1 MNYFMGKKKNKV
13 KIIKFGEKIT
23 DTWRISVT

>member
-1 MNYFMGKKKNKV
+1 MNYFMGKKNKV